1 MKLREEALAGR
12 PAASIRR
19 ARIGDVELMG
29 AAGSGRHIMPQS
41 RQGGAMSLL
50 ERSPLLGFAILTV
63 VAALASWAIYALTSW
78 VSEGGVRLTEDL
90 AAPVAVVLG
99 TAVAFGGSI
108 VAIFLAAYA
117 LRLQRQQDQRNDL
130 QVQVELLDLLAEQ
143 SSHFLKPY
151 AEMLRHLR
159 ELGGV
164 VELHSDLIWTS
175 LDRSKA
181 TQVDPQFA
189 RAVSPVLSDVAE
201 RLTRVAASL
210 DTLYVNASSNAF
222 ANAIFRGTFGVRQWS
237 PLALPGGPR
246 VSLASLPTIS
256 IMLNRYADH
265 LRDLTMLHNGG
276 RDAYMGVVQARL
288 MANSCRADDGSEFDH
303 AAVRNFLLLGF
314 LVPGAFG
321 LSELQSGAEIRPPL
335 SELVYQLASAYSE
348 QAFRTSLQG
357 LFSAN
362 PALAAVLDKLQEF
375 APHPL
380 DPTMREYLDVY
391 GRLRPRLRMTANG
404 FV

>member
-1 MKLREEALAGR
+1 MSE
-12 PAASIRR
+12 SRR
-19 ARIGDVELMG
+19 
-29 AAGSGRHIMPQS
+29 
-41 RQGGAMSLL
+41 GGAMSLL

-78 VSEGGVRLTEDL
+78 VYAGDVRLTEDL

-99 TAVAFGGSI
+99 TAVACGGSI

-130 QVQVELLDLLAEQ
+130 QVQVELLNLLAEQ

-151 AEMLRHLR
+151 AEVLRHLR

-164 VELHSDLIWTS
+164 VEISSDVVWTS
-175 LDRSKA
+175 LDVSKA

-189 RAVSPVLSDVAE
+189 RAVSPVLRDAAE
-201 RLTRVAASL
+201 RLSQIAASL

-222 ANAIFRGTFGVRQWS
+222 ANAIFRGTFGARQWS
-237 PLALPGGPR
+237 PLAVPGGPR

-256 IMLNRYADH
+256 IMLRHYADR
-265 LRDLTMLHNGG
+265 LREMAMLQGGG
-276 RDAYMGVVQARL
+276 REAYMAVVEARL
-288 MANSCRADDGSEFDH
+288 LANSCRAHDGEAFDH

-314 LVPGAFG
+314 LAPRQFG
-321 LSELQSGAEIRPPL
+321 TADLQSGAEIRPPL
-335 SELVYQLASAYSE
+335 SELIYQLASAYSE
-348 QAFRTSLQG
+348 QAFRASLQA
-357 LFSAN
+357 LFAVN
-362 PALAAVLDKLQEF
+362 PALAVVLDKLQEF

-380 DPTMREYLDVY
+380 DPEMRDYLDVY

-404 FV
+404 FA